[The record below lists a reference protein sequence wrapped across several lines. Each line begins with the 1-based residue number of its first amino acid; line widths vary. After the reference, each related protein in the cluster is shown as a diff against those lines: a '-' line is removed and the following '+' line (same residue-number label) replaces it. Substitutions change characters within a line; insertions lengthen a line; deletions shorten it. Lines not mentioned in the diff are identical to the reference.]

1 MLSCK
6 PGPWPFQAGARYLSV
21 LTDVVILDVD
31 DELGQRVEVKSA
43 APEPASVGK
52 EGSSGDACH
61 GRCSIR
67 NEGKRR
73 GNSGAD
79 SGGNSWS
86 SHWQQADFS
95 QLRQTSW
102 RHLMTPEVRLFD
114 FH

>member
-6 PGPWPFQAGARYLSV
+6 PGPWPLQAGARYLSV

-31 DELGQRVEVKSA
+31 DELGQRVEMKSA

-67 NEGKRR
+67 NEGKQR
-73 GNSGAD
+73 GGQR
-79 SGGNSWS
+79 WK
-86 SHWQQADFS
+86 
-95 QLRQTSW
+95 QLE
-102 RHLMTPEVRLFD
+102 LALAAG
-114 FH
+114 